1 MSYYIINEKF
11 NNKFINFMQRESYE
25 SPTGSQI
32 NLYSLLPAN
41 DIRGVVHVTHG
52 MAEHS
57 LRYSRFALELNAA
70 GFAFFTHDM
79 RGHGKTVAS
88 DAPQGVFAKSDGFT
102 VVLKDQNE
110 IINLIKDRLPNKPII
125 CFGHSLGSI
134 INLNYAL
141 KYPNQLNAL
150 ACWNSGIET
159 GPLPKLS
166 RLILAIEGF
175 LRNQNLPSLIAWKL
189 SFEAWNLKFK
199 PNRTKYDWLS

>member
-1 MSYYIINEKF
+1 MRSLNNRF
-11 NNKFINFMQRESYE
+11 NNFMQRESYQ
-25 SPTGSQI
+25 STTGSEI
-32 NLYSLLPAN
+32 NFYTLLPTN
-41 DIRGVVHVTHG
+41 DVKGVVHVTHG

-57 LRYSRFALELNAA
+57 KRYSRFALELSAA

-79 RGHGKTVAS
+79 RGHGKTVAN
-88 DAPQGVFAKSDGFT
+88 DAPQGVFAKSDGFNM
-102 VVLKDQNE
+102 VLKDQNE

-159 GPLPKLS
+159 GLLPKLS
-166 RLILAIEGF
+166 RLILT
-175 LRNQNLPSLIAWKL
+175 LIHI
-189 SFEAWNLKFK
+189 
-199 PNRTKYDWLS
+199 

>member
-57 LRYSRFALELNAA
+57 LRYSRFALELTAA

-79 RGHGKTVAS
+79 RGTW
-88 DAPQGVFAKSDGFT
+88 
-102 VVLKDQNE
+102 
-110 IINLIKDRLPNKPII
+110 PN
-125 CFGHSLGSI
+125 
-134 INLNYAL
+134 
-141 KYPNQLNAL
+141 
-150 ACWNSGIET
+150 
-159 GPLPKLS
+159 S
-166 RLILAIEGF
+166 R
-175 LRNQNLPSLIAWKL
+175 K
-189 SFEAWNLKFK
+189 
-199 PNRTKYDWLS
+199 